1 MPALLCIAFSG
12 NEARVPHFFIAGD
25 NIMIIKLFQPPTK
38 NWLVMAENLNDPA
51 GWDRFVPCHTTA
63 SERWQFECA
72 VKVQAATNGLSLKLC
87 KDLLK
92 RGACL
97 FEYDWNTD
105 DDDILQHA
113 MQVAERLNLD
123 LLIEEP
129 STSNAA

>member
-1 MPALLCIAFSG
+1 
-12 NEARVPHFFIAGD
+12 
-25 NIMIIKLFQPPTK
+25 MIIKLFQPPSK
-38 NWLVMAENLNDPA
+38 NWLIIADNLNDPA

-72 VKVQAATNGLSLKLC
+72 VKVQAATNGLSLKPC

-92 RGACL
+92 RGLCL

-113 MQVAERLNLD
+113 MQVAEKLNLE
-123 LLIEEP
+123 LLMEEP
-129 STSNAA
+129 STSIAA